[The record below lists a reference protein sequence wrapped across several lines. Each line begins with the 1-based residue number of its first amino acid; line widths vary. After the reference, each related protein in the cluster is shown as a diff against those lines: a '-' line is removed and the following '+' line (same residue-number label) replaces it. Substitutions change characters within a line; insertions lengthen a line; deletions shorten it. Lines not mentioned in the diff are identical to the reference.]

1 MDFSGHTILL
11 AEDVEVNRE
20 IVLALLEPTQLK
32 IVEATNGAEAVRLF
46 EDEPARYDMIFMD
59 MQMPEMDGL
68 EATRT
73 IRALNVARASS
84 IPIVAMTANVFREDV
99 ERCLAAGMD
108 DHVGKPLDFDSVI
121 EKLRRYLLHKGYF

>member
-1 MDFSGHTILL
+1 M
-11 AEDVEVNRE
+11 EVNRE
-20 IVLALLEPTQLK
+20 IVVALLEPVLLT
-32 IVEATNGAEAVRLF
+32 IVNAENGVEAVRLF
-46 EDEPARYDMIFMD
+46 SENPERYDLILMD

-73 IRALNVARASS
+73 IRAMDVPHAHT

-108 DHVGKPLDFDSVI
+108 DHVGKPLDFDTVLG
-121 EKLRRYLLHKGYF
+121 KLRRYLLT